1 MAIDAVVIL
10 ENLHC
15 ITLKNVESRPEP
27 YIWPAVIRVDD
38 NTLNTEALVAVTGPF
53 LGDARVVIKDS
64 MREGETASIPGSVGI
79 IRARFEDNLVH
90 RNLILVVALFDED
103 ETPEGAMKAGF
114 QAFFS
119 ELGAAIAE
127 RLFELKAANEEQ
139 RKQITAEISA
149 RVASRVKSTIEDHL
163 SAFEKAEVLAGIL
176 NLDDPLGN
184 DFKTFDSEALV
195 PSSFTLTFEVKGRIL
210 GPGGVILDTLSQFE
224 IQGQLQ
230 LRPVVVDRCQAQV
243 DAVIAA
249 QGAVNGI
256 NAEIKK
262 LQDQLKGRG
271 DDGEPPLPRDFIIKE
286 IRRIREQE
294 LKPAEAE
301 LNAARAALQFCRDR
315 QGLVG
320 DFQGG
325 GVATA

>member
-1 MAIDAVVIL
+1 MAFDAVVVL
-10 ENLHC
+10 ESLSC
-15 ITLKNVESRPEP
+15 LRLKNVESRTEP
-27 YIWPAVIRVDD
+27 YIWPALIRVDD
-38 NTLNTEALVAVTGPF
+38 NTLNTESGVAVTGPF

-103 ETPEGAMKAGF
+103 ETPEDAMKAGF

-127 RLFELKAANEEQ
+127 NLIALSQADEEQ
-139 RKQITAEISA
+139 TKQITDEINT
-149 RVASRVKSTIEDHL
+149 RVQDRVKSAVGDHL
-163 SAFEKAEVLAGIL
+163 SAFEKAEVLAGTL
-176 NLDDPLGN
+176 NLDDPLGS
-184 DFKTFDSEALV
+184 DFKSFDSDELV
-195 PSSFTLTFEVKGRIL
+195 PTQFTLSFEKEIKIL
-210 GPGGVILDTLSQFE
+210 GALSQFE

-230 LRPVVVDRCQAQV
+230 IRPVVADRCQPQV
-243 DAVIAA
+243 DAVIEA
-249 QGAVNGI
+249 QGVVNGI
-256 NAEIKK
+256 DAEIKE
-262 LQDQLKGRG
+262 LQDQLKGGG
-271 DDGEPPLPRDFIIKE
+271 DGGEPPLPKDYILKE

-294 LKPAEAE
+294 LKPAQAE
-301 LNAARAALQFCRDR
+301 LKAARAALQFCRDR